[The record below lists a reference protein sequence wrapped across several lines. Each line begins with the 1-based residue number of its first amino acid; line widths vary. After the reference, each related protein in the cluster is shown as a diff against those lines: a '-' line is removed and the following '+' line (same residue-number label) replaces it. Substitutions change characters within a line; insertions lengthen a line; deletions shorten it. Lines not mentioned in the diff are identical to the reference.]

1 MSTAERNRCAAEAQ
15 ARSAILRMQMRGM
28 RAGSARLA
36 HAAAELA
43 FSERKAAYWLS
54 LSDATERRS
63 A

>member
-43 FSERKAAYWLS
+43 FSDRKAAYWLA
-54 LSDATERRS
+54 LPVAAERRS